1 MEEWEHSHRFGR
13 SSDRDYNRRATQ
25 RFGALKTAGLFP
37 ALENGDWLFPAPLD
51 VVPSDDGVLRLLRPL
66 RPDAN
71 GAKDN
76 LPEALRYPLGNCCV
90 PSKAKGTPW
99 WSKAAFEAYLSGRQP
114 EGPDMK
120 GDGELMAGE
129 WSTGIAID
137 PVTEITGRGEA
148 EGRIYSAEYLRLRPG
163 IQMGF
168 VATLPK
174 RNGSGTDVQ
183 ECIVKLFKTNRSIIV
198 GGQQKVCS
206 VERLNNGK
214 SLSEILPTSVEIRGN
229 RVK

>member
-1 MEEWEHSHRFGR
+1 MPIFTLTPTDVLFFRDGRPMEVAGGHGARWPEPSLVFDALHAALHRAFPDVEEWEHSHRFGR
-13 SSDRDYNRRATQ
+13 SSDRDFNRRPTQ

-51 VVPSDDGVLRLLRPL
+51 FVPSDDGVLRLLRPL

-90 PSKAKGTPW
+90 PSKAKGKPW
-99 WSKAAFEAYLSGRQP
+99 WSKAAFEAYLSGKHP
-114 EGPDMK
+114 EGADMK

-129 WSTGIAID
+129 WTTGIAID
-137 PVTEITGRGEA
+137 PVTQITGRGEA
-148 EGRIYSAEYLRLRPG
+148 EGKIYSAEYLRLRPG

-168 VATLPK
+168 
-174 RNGSGTDVQ
+174 
-183 ECIVKLFKTNRSIIV
+183 
-198 GGQQKVCS
+198 
-206 VERLNNGK
+206 
-214 SLSEILPTSVEIRGN
+214 
-229 RVK
+229 